1 MTIRGA
7 APPWGYDP
15 HTPQGGRL
23 AGFTDFVAELKRR
36 RVFRVLVGWGIAA
49 FAVLQVIE
57 PVLHAYHLPE
67 WTLTVVVTLLATG
80 FPVAAILAWVFDF
93 TAKGVTLTPALPA
106 DGAAGAA
113 LPAGKVVLSR
123 KTVAFLLAGTVVAIA
138 AAIWLVQRE
147 SRIRW
152 ALEEGLPQV
161 AELAEQG
168 KYPAAVTLAERVE
181 QVIPKNPK
189 LVKLWPEMSRLYD
202 VETDPDGAEIRVKP
216 YGAPEAEWRLVGRSP
231 VKGIRLP
238 IALHQWRVEKP
249 GFTSIETVPRTFGPT
264 GPIGGAL
271 RFALDPAGSI
281 PPDMVHVPGGSVS
294 LEIPGLD
301 HLPPVRLGDFLI
313 DRTEV
318 TNAQFKLF
326 VDAGGY
332 RRPEFWK
339 QRFMKNGREISFD
352 DAMSLF
358 RDRTGRAGPATW
370 ESGDPLDGQGN
381 LPVTGVSWHEAAA
394 YATFA
399 GKALPNIY
407 QWSLAAGAWASSQI
421 VPLSNFRGTALAP
434 VGTHQGVGPYA
445 TRDMAGNAKEWC
457 WNASGDKRFIL
468 GGAWNEPSYMFNDAD
483 AQEPFGRAPN
493 YGFRLV
499 RPVDG
504 ETEPAA
510 ADPIP
515 WALRDYRREKP
526 VSEEV
531 FRTFKRLYAYDL
543 APLDARVEA
552 TDDGADAWRREKVSF
567 AAAYGGERVVAYL
580 FTPRRAAPPFQTV
593 VFFPGS
599 NAIHQR
605 SSQEL
610 PGMRIVSPVVKSG
623 RALLYPVYKS
633 TFERG
638 DSLRSDYPAPT
649 ATYRDHVIM
658 WAKDLGRAIDFVATR
673 QDLDASRMAFY
684 GVSWGALLAPLLV
697 AVDDRIK
704 VGILVGGGF
713 GLQQVM
719 PEADPFHFAPHVRQ
733 PTLMVNGRYDFF
745 FPYDTTQL
753 PLFQLLGTPAA
764 SKRHVVFEAGHVPPN
779 ELLTKEVL
787 DWLDRYLGPVR

>member
-1 MTIRGA
+1 
-7 APPWGYDP
+7 
-15 HTPQGGRL
+15 
-23 AGFTDFVAELKRR
+23 LKRR
-36 RVFRVLVGWGIAA
+36 RVFRVLVGWGIVA

-67 WTLTVVVTLLATG
+67 WTLTAVVTLLAAG

-93 TAKGVTLTPALPA
+93 TARGVTITPALPTS
-106 DGAAGAA
+106 GPAGAA
-113 LPAGKVVLSR
+113 PPAGKVVLSR
-123 KTVAFLLAGTVVAIA
+123 KTVAFLAAGTVVAIA

-161 AELAEQG
+161 VDLAEKG
-168 KYPAAVTLAERVE
+168 KYLAAVALAEKVE
-181 QVIPKNPK
+181 QVIPRNPK
-189 LVKLWPEMSRLYD
+189 LVKLWPEMSRLYG
-202 VETDPDGAEIRVKP
+202 VETVPDGAEIRVKP
-216 YGAPEAEWRLVGRSP
+216 YGAPDAEWRLLGRSP
-231 VKGIRLP
+231 IKDVRLP
-238 IALHQWRVEKP
+238 MALHQWRVEKP
-249 GFTSIETVPRTFGPT
+249 GFTSVDVVPRMFGAT
-264 GPIGGAL
+264 GPASGAL
-271 RFALDPAGSI
+271 RFVLDPEGRI
-281 PPDMVHVPGGSVS
+281 PPDMVHVPGDSVS

-339 QRFMKNGREISFD
+339 QGFVKDGREISFD
-352 DAMSLF
+352 QAMALF
-358 RDRTGRAGPATW
+358 RDRTGRPGPATW
-370 ESGDPLDGQGN
+370 ESGDHPDGQGN

-434 VGTHQGVGPYA
+434 AGTHQGVGPFG

-457 WNASGDKRFIL
+457 WNATGEKRFIL
-468 GGAWNEPSYMFNDAD
+468 GGAWNEPSYMFNDVD

-493 YGFRLV
+493 HGFRLV
-499 RPVDG
+499 RPLDG

-515 WALRDYRREKP
+515 WAMRDYRNEKP

-531 FRTFKRLYAYDL
+531 FRTFKRLYAYDRV
-543 APLDARVEA
+543 PLDAKVEA
-552 TDDGADAWRREKVSF
+552 TDDRAEAWHKEKVSF

-593 VFFPGS
+593 LYFPGS

-605 SSQEL
+605 SSEEL

-638 DSLRSDYPAPT
+638 DALRSDYPAPT
-649 ATYRDHVIM
+649 AFYRDHVIM
-658 WAKDLGRAIDFVATR
+658 WAKDVGRSIDYVASR
-673 QDLDASRMAFY
+673 PDLDASQIVLY
-684 GVSWGALLAPLLV
+684 GVSWGAELAPLLV

-704 VGILVGGGF
+704 AGILVGGGF
-713 GLQQVM
+713 GLQQIM

-733 PTLMVNGRYDFF
+733 PMLMVNGRYDFF

-787 DWLDRYLGPVR
+787 DWMDRYLGPARG

>member
-1 MTIRGA
+1 MIRRRV
-7 APPWGYDP
+7 
-15 HTPQGGRL
+15 GGSL
-23 AGFTDFVAELKRR
+23 ARFSDFIAELKRR
-36 RVFRVLVGWGIAA
+36 RVFRALLGWGIGA

-67 WTLTVVVTLLATG
+67 WTLTAAVTLLATG
-80 FPVAAILAWVFDF
+80 FPAAAILAWIFDF

-106 DGAAGAA
+106 EAPAGAA
-113 LPAGKVVLSR
+113 PPAGKVVLSR
-123 KTVAFLLAGTVVAIA
+123 RTVALLAGGAVVAIA
-138 AAIWLVQRE
+138 VGAWLVRRE

-168 KYPAAVTLAERVE
+168 KYPAAVALAERVE
-181 QVIPKNPK
+181 QVIPRNPR
-189 LVKLWPEMSRLYD
+189 LLKLWPEMSRLYD
-202 VETDPDGAEIRVKP
+202 VETVPDGAEIRVKG
-216 YGAPEAEWRLVGRSP
+216 YGAPDAGWRLVGRSP
-231 VKGIRLP
+231 VKGVRLP

-249 GFTSIETVPRTFGPT
+249 GFTRLEVVPRIFGPAGAT
-264 GPIGGAL
+264 SGAL
-271 RFALDPAGSI
+271 RFALDQEGRI

-301 HLPPVRLGDFLI
+301 HLPPVNLGDFLI

-339 QRFMKNGREISFD
+339 QGFTRNGRELSFD
-352 DAMSLF
+352 QAMALF

-370 ESGDPLDGQGN
+370 ESGDHPDGQGN

-394 YATFA
+394 YAVFA
-399 GKALPNIY
+399 GKALPNVY

-434 VGTHQGVGPYA
+434 VATHEGVGPYG

-468 GGAWNEPSYMFNDAD
+468 GGAWNEPSYMFNDVD
-483 AQEPFGRAPN
+483 AQAPFGRAPN

-499 RPVDG
+499 RPLGG
-504 ETEPAA
+504 ETDLAA
-510 ADPIP
+510 AAPIP

-526 VSEEV
+526 VREEA
-531 FRTFKRLYAYDL
+531 FRTFKRLYAYDP
-543 APLDARVEA
+543 APLEARAEG
-552 TDDGADAWRREKVSF
+552 TDDRSDAWRKEKVSF

-580 FTPRRAAPPFQTV
+580 FTPRRGAPPFQTV
-593 VFFPGS
+593 VYFPGS

-605 SSQEL
+605 SSEEL

-638 DSLRSDYPAPT
+638 DALKSDYPAPT
-649 ATYRDHVIM
+649 AFYRDHVIM
-658 WAKDLGRAIDFVATR
+658 WAKDLGRAIDYVTSR
-673 QDLDASRMAFY
+673 QDLDASRIALY
-684 GVSWGALLAPLLV
+684 GLSWGAELAPLLA

-733 PTLMVNGRYDFF
+733 PMLMVNGRYDFF

-753 PLFQLLGTPAA
+753 PLFQLLGTPSA

-787 DWLDRYLGPVR
+787 DWMDRYLGPVR